1 MLPNAGANQ
10 ATTFAIT
17 DTKPNVT
24 VVTLPTQ
31 DNVKLLQKLKSG
43 FKRTINL
50 NKYHPKPEPLNAL
63 GPYLN
68 FLIKPSFQCANR
80 LFVLPLNANDS
91 RILHSRCY
99 LPTAKVK
106 DYNIMIDTK
115 IFFDQPMNNY
125 ITTYEN
131 IRKIRIG
138 QGDDYTTGCLLDY
151 NYFKEHYNMMA
162 TDLCKQQELDADQK
176 SIQQINFTGN
186 LDGANNRIMFFI
198 TEEVKETILDI
209 SQGILKVLWMSSYN
223 LLCIAEVSN
232 SKVFDCTAC

>member
-50 NKYHPKPEPLNAL
+50 NKYHPKAEPLNAL
-63 GPYLN
+63 NPYLN
-68 FLIKPSFQCANR
+68 FLIKPSFQGANR

-106 DYNIMIDTK
+106 DYNVMIDTK
-115 IFFDQPMNNY
+115 KFFDQPIHNY

-131 IRKIRIG
+131 IRKIRTG
-138 QGDDYTTGCLLDY
+138 QGDDYTTGCLLHY

-162 TDLCKQQELDADQK
+162 IDLCKQQELDADQK

-186 LDGANNRIMFFI
+186 SRWR
-198 TEEVKETILDI
+198 K
-209 SQGILKVLWMSSYN
+209 
-223 LLCIAEVSN
+223 
-232 SKVFDCTAC
+232 